1 MKEARELKHLQV
13 CHLSETWGGGQR
25 KRVSTRKSKSERS
38 ATVQV
43 RKKNRRRT
51 RKSLRRIWTRK
62 NEEVRHGE
70 IEENSEERRGLSDL
84 A

>member
-1 MKEARELKHLQV
+1 VKEARELKHLQV

-43 RKKNRRRT
+43 RKKNRRR
-51 RKSLRRIWTRK
+51 KSLRRIWTRK
-62 NEEVRHGE
+62 NEEVRNEE